1 MKNMKPITLPGEDWL
16 VGRSWDLPFE
26 LNPLLSYVGTEGYMA
41 TPAQMEQF
49 LKSPV
54 AKPMPKETRKE
65 VEEWIA
71 AERAEKPVGSRTG
84 GKRQRKGSD
93 AK

>member
-26 LNPLLSYVGTEGYMA
+26 LNPLLSHVGTDGYMA
-41 TPAQMEQF
+41 TPEQMKEF
-49 LKSPV
+49 LKSPA

-65 VEEWIA
+65 VEKWIA
-71 AERAEKPVGSRTG
+71 SK
-84 GKRQRKGSD
+84 KK
-93 AK
+93 